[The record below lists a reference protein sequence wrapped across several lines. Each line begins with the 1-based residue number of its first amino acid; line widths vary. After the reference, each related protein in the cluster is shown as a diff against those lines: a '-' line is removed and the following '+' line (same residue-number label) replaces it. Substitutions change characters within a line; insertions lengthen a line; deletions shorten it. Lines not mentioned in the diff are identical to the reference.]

1 MKGFLARRA
10 VFFLLVGLKSRKRLM
25 VWLGAFIWVLAH
37 KEKDADITSKTK
49 SQPKQKGFRGFLL
62 STKLK
67 KSRFLLSTNSSTNK
81 LINLKTEQN
90 EKRNLEIYHSDDSSY
105 SDCYSDQPGRYQLH
119 ELRAGLRAPL

>member
-1 MKGFLARRA
+1 MKGFFALRA
-10 VFFLLVGLKSRKRLM
+10 VFFLLVRLKSHKRLM

-37 KEKDADITSKTK
+37 KEKEADITSKTK
-49 SQPKQKGFRGFLL
+49 SQPKQKGFCVFFINHFSTKLTKNRFLL

-90 EKRNLEIYHSDDSSY
+90 EKRNLEIYYSDDSSY
-105 SDCYSDQPGRYQLH
+105 SDCYSD
-119 ELRAGLRAPL
+119 

>member
-1 MKGFLARRA
+1 
-10 VFFLLVGLKSRKRLM
+10 M
-25 VWLGAFIWVLAH
+25 VWLRAFCWVLAH

-62 STKLK
+62 ST
-67 KSRFLLSTNSSTNK
+67 NSSTNK

-90 EKRNLEIYHSDDSSY
+90 EKRNLEIYYSDDSSY
-105 SDCYSDQPGRYQLH
+105 SDCYSDQPGRYQLY